1 MAKVLS
7 YRKFN
12 LDAATCPD
20 QAAKKARDL
29 EHHMP
34 RASWDGRFFKWMGWE
49 FDIGRKPYLIESEGH
64 IQRVWGRSVDDV
76 RIGLS
81 LSRKVK
87 VVADPFAR

>member
-1 MAKVLS
+1 MGKVLS
-7 YRKFN
+7 YWKFN
-12 LDAATCPD
+12 PGSETSPD
-20 QAAKKARDL
+20 QAANKAKDL

-34 RASWDGRFFKWMGWE
+34 RANWGDRYFRWMGWE
-49 FDIGRKPYLIESEGH
+49 FNIGRKPYLIETDGC

-87 VVADPFAR
+87 VVADPFAK

>member
-12 LDAATCPD
+12 LDSAVSPE
-20 QAAKKARDL
+20 QAAKKAKDL

-34 RASWDGRFFKWMGWE
+34 RATCDGRFFKWMGWE
-49 FDIGRKPYLIESEGH
+49 FDIGRKSYLIESDGR

-81 LSRKVK
+81 LSRRVR